1 MATDGGAQLVA
12 AVMPQSMIPVIV
24 LLVGSILL
32 QVAAAVL
39 AWRLVRVTGRSPW
52 LLLSA
57 AFLLMAGRRTITLW
71 NTARGASRP
80 DVDAEIVALGIS
92 TLLVVGVALIG
103 PVLQR
108 ALQAARLVERT
119 ERRSTALL
127 QTVLDVVLRLDG
139 QGVVQY
145 ASPSVHGVLGFT
157 PEALVGRRLW
167 DIVEPDDADRI
178 AQFFVG
184 RVPIHGPAP
193 PVLARVR
200 HADGTWRIVEAVGN
214 NQLAD
219 PAVAA
224 IVVAVRDITERELA
238 REVLVE
244 REERLR
250 VMFDGASDGIFVID
264 PRGYY
269 LDANPATCQQLGY
282 TRDELIGRHLSE
294 TIAPEDLEQR
304 PLRLERLE
312 EGATLVVQRQMI
324 HRDGHRV
331 HLEVNARM
339 LTDGRFLWI
348 ARDLGERERA
358 TAAVEASERR
368 FRRLVERGW
377 DVIQLMNAEG
387 VIRYIT
393 PSVERVLGRTVEE
406 HLQRSGFEFLHPDDH
421 AKAAA
426 ALAELTQAPD
436 RVMTLEL
443 RLRHADG
450 SWRWVEIV
458 GSNQLHEPAIEAVV
472 GVYHDIT
479 ERKRAELARAA
490 RERRQGALAE
500 LGRYA
505 LEASDARR
513 VAQRATSVLVEVL
526 GVERASV
533 LELGAGG
540 GGLRLVAGAGW
551 PAGLVGSVSLAVA
564 PGSHADAALQRRA
577 PVVVED
583 YEAEPGSET
592 SALFHEH
599 GVRGSL
605 LVPVVA
611 QDRPYGLLGVHA
623 DAPRPFSSGEVSFV
637 QAMANIIAAVHERSG
652 MERQLRTSETNYREL
667 VQHVTYG
674 LYRSTPSGRLLMANP
689 AFAEVMGF
697 DSVEELLA
705 ADVTSFYARPA
716 DRERLIQLYAHA
728 DRIDREEVDW
738 IRRDGRSIRVQLS
751 GRPVRNTAG
760 LVEAFEMVVQDVTEI
775 RALER
780 QLRQAQKMEA
790 VGQLTGGI
798 AHDFNNIL
806 TTVLANADIIG
817 SSLPATLQDLRRD
830 VADIKTAATR
840 GAELIRKLMAF
851 SRRELLDVELLD
863 VNDVVGDARD
873 VLRRLLPETI
883 ELRVAATPTSDRV
896 RADRSA
902 VFQILL
908 NLATNARDAMPNGGV
923 LNIRTAT
930 VTVDDALA
938 RRWGF
943 GRAGQYVCV
952 EVEDTGVGMD
962 DAVRT
967 RLFEPFFTTKPVGKG
982 TGLGLSMVYGLTK
995 QHDGFVI
1002 VESEPDRGARF
1013 QVLLPVASPTRKS
1026 AASAPTAARATMG
1039 SRGTETILLVEDEE
1053 SIRRSARRA
1062 LEQFGYR
1069 VLTAVDGQDALRV
1082 LGRSEGA
1089 AVDLIMADVVMPRL
1103 SGRALYEAVQQQPRP
1118 PRFLFTSGYAQGEM
1132 PAGELVASDVP
1143 FLPKPWTVTELLARV
1158 RAVLDEPGPPRR
1170 PARAD

>member
-1 MATDGGAQLVA
+1 
-12 AVMPQSMIPVIV
+12 MIPVIV

-32 QVAAAVL
+32 QVTAAVL

-57 AFLLMAGRRTITLW
+57 AFLLMAGRRSLTLW

-108 ALQAARLVERT
+108 ALHAARLVERT
-119 ERRSTALL
+119 ERRSSALL
-127 QTVLDVVLRLDG
+127 QTVLDVVLRLDA
-139 QGVVQY
+139 QGMVQY
-145 ASPSVHGVLGFT
+145 ASPSVHGVLGLT
-157 PEALVGRRLW
+157 PEAFVGRRIW

-178 AQFFVG
+178 AQFFTG

-224 IVVAVRDITERELA
+224 IVVAVRDVTERELA
-238 REVLVE
+238 SEALVE

-250 VMFDGASDGIFVID
+250 LVFDGASDGIFVID

-269 LDANPATCQQLGY
+269 LEANPAACDQLGY
-282 TRDELIGRHLSE
+282 TRDELIGRHLSDV
-294 TIAPEDLEQR
+294 IAPDDLERQ
-304 PLRLERLE
+304 PLRLQRLE
-312 EGATLVVQRQMI
+312 AGATLVVRRQMV
-324 HRDGHRV
+324 HRNGHRV

-339 LTDGRFLWI
+339 LADGRFLGI

-358 TAAVEASERR
+358 MAAVEASERR

-377 DVIQLMNAEG
+377 DVIQLMDAEG

-393 PSVERVLGRTVEE
+393 PSVERVLGHTVEE
-406 HLQRSGFEFLHPDDH
+406 CLQRSGFDFLHPDDH
-421 AKAAA
+421 TKAAA
-426 ALAELTQAPD
+426 ALADLAQAAD
-436 RVMTLEL
+436 RVLTLEI

-450 SWRWVEIV
+450 RWLWVEIV
-458 GSNQLHEPAIEAVV
+458 GSNQLHDPAIEAIV
-472 GVYHDIT
+472 GIYRDIT
-479 ERKRAELARAA
+479 ERKRAEFAQAA
-490 RERRQGALAE
+490 RERRQSALAE

-505 LEASDARR
+505 LEASEPRQ
-513 VAQRATSVLVEVL
+513 VAQRAARVLVEVL

-533 LELGAGG
+533 LELVPEGET
-540 GGLRLVAGAGW
+540 LRLVAGAGW
-551 PAGLVGSVSLAVA
+551 PANLVGSVSLPAP
-564 PGSHADAALQRRA
+564 PGSSPDAALQRRA
-577 PVVVED
+577 PVAVDD
-583 YEAEPGSET
+583 YEAEPGDASL
-592 SALFHEH
+592 ALFREH

-605 LVPVVA
+605 LVPVGA
-611 QDRPYGLLGVHA
+611 HDRPYGLLGVHA

-637 QAMANIIAAVHERSG
+637 QAVANIVAAVHERSVV
-652 MERQLRTSETNYREL
+652 EQRLRTSETNYREL

-674 LYRSTPSGRLLMANP
+674 LYRSTPGGRLLMANP
-689 AFAEVMGF
+689 AFAEMMGF
-697 DSVEELLA
+697 ESMEVLLA

-738 IRRDGRSIRVQLS
+738 VRRDGRGIRVQLS
-751 GRPVRNTAG
+751 GRPVRNAAG

-798 AHDFNNIL
+798 AHDFNNLL

-817 SSLPATLQDLRRD
+817 SSLPADLQDLRRD

-863 VNDVVGDARD
+863 VNEVAADASN
-873 VLRRLLPETI
+873 VLRRLLPENI
-883 ELRVAATPTSDRV
+883 ELLVAATPTSDRV

-908 NLATNARDAMPNGGV
+908 NLATNARDAMPEGGRLSV
-923 LNIRTAT
+923 RTAT
-930 VTVDDALA
+930 VQVDDALA
-938 RRWGF
+938 RHWGF
-943 GRAGQYVCV
+943 GRPGRYVAI

-962 DAVRT
+962 DGVRA

-1002 VESEPDRGARF
+1002 VESEPGRGARF
-1013 QVLLPVASPTRKS
+1013 QVLLPVAAPAGAS
-1026 AASAPTAARATMG
+1026 AAAAATAARAPLEG
-1039 SRGTETILLVEDEE
+1039 RGTETILLVEDEE

-1069 VLTAVDGQDALRV
+1069 VLTAVDGRDALGV

-1089 AVDLIMADVVMPRL
+1089 AVDLIIADVVMPRL

-1118 PRFLFTSGYAQGEM
+1118 PRFLLTSGYAQGEM

-1143 FLPKPWTVTELLARV
+1143 FLPKPWTVAELLTRV
-1158 RAVLDEPGPPRR
+1158 REVLDERGAPPHS
-1170 PARAD
+1170 ARGD